1 MLFVQP
7 PQMLK
12 KREYKYHSLCVQ
24 EAYRLCLRK
33 PTLDDAVSPVQG

>member
-12 KREYKYHSLCVQ
+12 EREYNYRSLCVQ
-24 EAYRLCLRK
+24 EAYQY
-33 PTLDDAVSPVQG
+33 PFEEAYA